1 MGDFIG
7 SIFGGGD
14 TPAPPAPPPPPPTID
29 SGEVSAAAAEER
41 KRRSLAEGRASTM
54 LTAESNI
61 EDEAA
66 PTARKK
72 LLGS

>member
-1 MGDFIG
+1 MD
-7 SIFGGGD
+7 SIFGNFGGGEI
-14 TPAPPAPPPPPPTID
+14 ASLFAPPPPPTID
-29 SGEVSAAAAEER
+29 SASVNAAAAEER

-54 LTAESNI
+54 LTQNET
-61 EDEAA
+61 EDEEA

>member
-1 MGDFIG
+1 MD

-14 TPAPPAPPPPPPTID
+14 TPAPPPPPPPPTID
-29 SGEVSAAAAEER
+29 TASVNAAAAQER

-54 LTAESNI
+54 LTAETNT
-61 EDEAA
+61 EDEVA